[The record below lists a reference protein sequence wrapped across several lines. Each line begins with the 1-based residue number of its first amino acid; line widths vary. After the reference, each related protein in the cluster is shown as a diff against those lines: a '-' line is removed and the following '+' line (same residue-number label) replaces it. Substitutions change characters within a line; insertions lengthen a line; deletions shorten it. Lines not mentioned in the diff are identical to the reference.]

1 MTPKAVSRG
10 AVALI
15 AIALG
20 VLTAAGCQYPQDVE
34 GTLDRVEGGTLRV
47 GVIDDP
53 PWAVVGNGDPTGVE
67 PELVKRFAEDHD
79 ATVEWYPGT
88 EEELVEAMR
97 GFQLDL
103 IVGGLTRSSPAGLH
117 TALTRPYIDTEIEY
131 GIAPGDPPLDD
142 FDGREVYVVEG
153 SEAAALMRQEEDD
166 AVPVFVEEEADLR
179 SPALT
184 DNYWFEPLG
193 LVSSNNIKRD
203 DEHAMAVPMGE
214 NAFLV
219 ELEHFLLDRGGEANA
234 LLAEEVSREIPP
246 SR

>member
-1 MTPKAVSRG
+1 LRTALS
-10 AVALI
+10 LI
-15 AIALG
+15 AAILLG
-20 VLTAAGCQYPQDVE
+20 TIGLSCQYPRDVE

-53 PWAVVGNGDPTGVE
+53 PWAVVGDGDPTGVE
-67 PELVKRFAEDHD
+67 PELVKRFAEDLD
-79 ATVEWYPGT
+79 AEIEWYPGT
-88 EEELVEAMR
+88 EEELVAAIR

-103 IVGGLTRSSPAGLH
+103 IVGGLTRSSPAGTH
-117 TALTRPYIDTEIEY
+117 AALTRPYIDTEVEY
-131 GIAPGDPPLDD
+131 GIGPGEPPLDD

-166 AVPVFVEEEADLR
+166 AVPVYVETEADLE

-193 LVSSNNIKRD
+193 LSSTDDIKRD
-203 DEHAMAVPMGE
+203 DEHAMAAPMGE

-219 ELEHFLLDRGGEANA
+219 ELENFLLDRGGEANA
-234 LLAEEVSREIPP
+234 LLSEEVSREIPGP
-246 SR
+246 R

>member
-1 MTPKAVSRG
+1 VRAAVSLIVACVAAAAVG
-10 AVALI
+10 A
-15 AIALG
+15 
-20 VLTAAGCQYPQDVE
+20 CQFPSDVE

-53 PWAVVGNGDPTGVE
+53 PWAVVGKGDPTGVE
-67 PELVKRFAEDHD
+67 PELVKRFAEDLD
-79 ATVEWYPGT
+79 AQIEWYPGT
-88 EEELVEAMR
+88 EEDLVEAMR

-103 IVGGLTRSSPAGLH
+103 IVGGLTRASPAG
-117 TALTRPYIDTEIEY
+117 TEVALTRPYIDTEIEY
-131 GIAPGDPPLDD
+131 GLAPGDDPLDD

-153 SEAAALMRQEEDD
+153 SEAAAVMRQEEDD
-166 AVPVFVEEEADLR
+166 AVPVYVESEADLR

-193 LVSSNNIKRD
+193 LESTDDIKRD

-219 ELEHFLLDRGGEANA
+219 RLEEFLLPHGGEANA
-234 LLAEEVSREIPP
+234 LLSEEVSREIPG